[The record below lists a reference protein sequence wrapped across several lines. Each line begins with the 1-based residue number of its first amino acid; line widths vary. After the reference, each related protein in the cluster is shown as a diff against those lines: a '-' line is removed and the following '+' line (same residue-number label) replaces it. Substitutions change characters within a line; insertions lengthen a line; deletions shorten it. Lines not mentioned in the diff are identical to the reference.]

1 MTITLTLNGETYTA
15 IPTATFERM
24 VEKLGGRLPGL
35 PAKNQRGHRPAL
47 ATGRVILARKIIRAR
62 IAAGW
67 TQEALA
73 KRAKVRVETIS
84 RLESGKH
91 EPHHATLV
99 RLEDCFNKAGVD
111 WT

>member
-1 MTITLTLNGETYTA
+1 MTIVMTLNGEQYTA

-24 VEKLGGRLPGL
+24 VEKLGGQLPGL
-35 PAKNQRGHRPAL
+35 PRRNKRGHRPAL
-47 ATGRVILARKIIRAR
+47 ETGRAILARKIIRSR

-67 TQEALA
+67 TQETLA

-91 EPHHATLV
+91 EPHRATLV
-99 RLEDCFNKAGVD
+99 RLEDAFEKAGV
-111 WT
+111 